1 MSQFNPDESQFS
13 KLKGKVVVLTGGAN
27 GIGASTVQ
35 LLHKA
40 GASVVFGDLN
50 RKVAESLL
58 ESLGS
63 PDTITFLPC
72 DVTKYADNLALFKT
86 ALQKY
91 GRVDH
96 AIACAGIIEQGKWFD
111 PELTIETVE
120 KQETDLVI
128 QVNLIGTCMF
138 ARIAIVYLK
147 HEKKEGEDKSLTL
160 LSSAAGFRE
169 SPGLWMYQCSKHG
182 VQGLMRTLRK
192 MIYKRDGTRINCVCP
207 GMTDTQMTTSII
219 GTFREKK
226 QPINTA
232 EDIARTILGIE
243 TTEGMNGKAI
253 YVEQAQGWEIED
265 GLWRTMPDWLGE
277 EPTRRLREGLAIV
290 DTGDAW
296 KIK

>member
-1 MSQFNPDESQFS
+1 
-13 KLKGKVVVLTGGAN
+13 
-27 GIGASTVQ
+27 
-35 LLHKA
+35 
-40 GASVVFGDLN
+40 
-50 RKVAESLL
+50 
-58 ESLGS
+58 
-63 PDTITFLPC
+63 
-72 DVTKYADNLALFKT
+72 
-86 ALQKY
+86 
-91 GRVDH
+91 VDH

-120 KQETDLVI
+120 KEETRIVLD
-128 QVNLIGTCMF
+128 VNLVGTCMF
-138 ARIAIVYLK
+138 ARIAVVYLK
-147 HEKKEGEDKSLTL
+147 HEKKEGDDKSLTL

-207 GMTDTQMTTSII
+207 GMTDTGMTVDII
-219 GTFREKK
+219 DTFRKTK

-232 EDIARTILGIE
+232 EDIAKIILGIE
-243 TTEGMNGKAI
+243 TTDGMNGKAV

-277 EPTRRLREGLAIV
+277 EPTARLRASLAIV
-290 DTGDAW
+290 DTGEVW